1 MTGPD
6 LPVAGSTR
14 MAARWPLRRGAR
26 RACGGKR
33 RIALGGLALG
43 MALVPVASWAS
54 QPPCDLLPPAAA
66 PAEARRET
74 TALDLVRL
82 RDFGGMQF
90 DSYPGP
96 PAALSPDGRHVALQ
110 LRRGDP
116 SSNRYCTGILVK
128 ETGSA
133 APPRIVADGGEVIRL
148 SFDKYG
154 FSGLVAGAPVPSVL
168 RWAPDGK
175 LLAFTKAVG
184 GIMQLYLVRPDGTD
198 ETQLTHSTVSID
210 DFQWL
215 PGGEAIVYAS
225 RAGLVDAE
233 RRIDGEAPS
242 GWRYDLR
249 FWPLAG
255 GRPHPPSPIPSRADV
270 ITLADRTIGP
280 ASDAQRLVLEPA
292 GTPGWPRGAIQA
304 LPLGK
309 GADRAW
315 LAPANPDALFKPNIL
330 HVLVNGHELPCPQ
343 PACSDVIGL
352 WKRDDR
358 TILFLRRQGVAR
370 SEMALMRWDLGKGA
384 PRLLHRATDPWLG
397 CQLGPEE
404 LVCTAEGGTA
414 PRHVIGVDVGTAKV
428 RTIYDPNPE
437 FAAIRLR
444 APERLVWRNAFG
456 IETFA
461 DLVLPSTYRPGHPVP
476 LIVVQYES
484 RGFLRGGTA
493 DEFPIQL
500 FAANGFA
507 VLSFNRPPWYALQG
521 KPLDLFAFLQANQKD
536 WLDRRS
542 VQSSLEIVVERL
554 IAQGIADPARIGNTG
569 QSDGASTATFAL
581 LPSRRFKAVAL
592 STCCEDPA
600 MMASLGP
607 GFEDWYAKSGYP
619 RFNEYRPD
627 FWKQGSL
634 APNLGVLPPVPLL
647 IQAGEE
653 EFRFALPTY
662 AAVKNAGWPT
672 EMYVFSGEGHVKLQ
686 PAHRLAVYE
695 RNLAWFQRWFKPGEG
710 KAP

>member
-6 LPVAGSTR
+6 FPVAGSTR
-14 MAARWPLRRGAR
+14 VAAGWRGRRFVGRAR
-26 RACGGKR
+26 GGKR
-33 RIALGGLALG
+33 RIAIGCLALG
-43 MALVPVASWAS
+43 MALVPVASRAS

-66 PAEARRET
+66 PAEARREIN
-74 TALDLVRL
+74 ALDLVRL

-133 APPRIVADGGEVIRL
+133 ALPRIVADGGEVIRL

-175 LLAFTKAVG
+175 RLAFTKAVG
-184 GIMQLYLVRPDGTD
+184 GILQLFLVHADGSG
-198 ETQLTHSTVSID
+198 EAQLTHSGVSID

-215 PGGEAIVYAS
+215 PSGEAIVYGS
-225 RAGLVDAE
+225 RPALLEAE
-233 RRIDGEAPS
+233 RRIDSEASS

-255 GRPHPPSPIPSRADV
+255 GRPHPPSPMPSRVDV
-270 ITLADRTIGP
+270 ITLADRILRP
-280 ASDAQRLVLEPA
+280 ASDAERHVLEPA
-292 GTPGWPRGAIQA
+292 GTPGWPAGATQVLA
-304 LPLGK
+304 LGND
-309 GADRAW
+309 ADRAW
-315 LAPANPDALFKPNIL
+315 LAPADPDALFKPNIL
-330 HVLVNGHELPCPQ
+330 HVSVSGRELPCPQ
-343 PACSDVIGL
+343 SACSDVIGL
-352 WKRDDR
+352 WKQDARA
-358 TILFLRRQGVAR
+358 ILFLKRQGVAR
-370 SEMALMRWDLGKGA
+370 SETALMRWDLGKGA
-384 PRLLHRATDPWLG
+384 PRLLHLTTDPWLG
-397 CQLGPEE
+397 CQLGPGE
-404 LVCTAEGGTA
+404 LVCTAEGATA

-444 APERLVWRNAFG
+444 PPERLVWRNAFG

-461 DLVLPSTYRPGHPVP
+461 DLVLPSDYRPGHPVP
-476 LIVVQYES
+476 LVVVQYES

-521 KPLDLFAFLQANQKD
+521 KPRDLFAFLQVNQKD

-542 VQSSLEIVVERL
+542 VQSSLEIIVERL
-554 IAQGIADPARIGNTG
+554 IARGIADPARIGITG

-581 LPSRRFKAVAL
+581 IHSRLFKAVAL
-592 STCCEDPA
+592 STCCEDPT

-619 RFNEYRPD
+619 RFNEDRPD
-627 FWKQGSL
+627 FWKEGSL
-634 APNLGVLPPVPLL
+634 APNLGTLPPVPLL

-653 EFRFALPTY
+653 EFRLALPVY

-686 PAHRLAVYE
+686 PAHRLAIYE
-695 RNLAWFQRWFKPGEG
+695 RNLAWFQRWFKPSEG
-710 KAP
+710 AAP